1 MPLALIVHG
10 GAGAIAPER
19 HQITRDG
26 CAAAALA
33 GWQIL
38 RSGGSALDA
47 VTAAVVALE
56 DNPAFNAGTGS
67 VLTRDGIAELDAGVM
82 DGATLAVGAVAGVHR
97 IKNPILLARRML
109 DSPEVLL
116 IGDGAEQFAA
126 NQGFH
131 FCDPD
136 DLITAAMRERW
147 RASLTTGDNA
157 GAPLSDPEGRHGTVG
172 AVALDAAGH
181 IVAAASTGGVMNKP
195 AGRVGDTPIA
205 GAGFYAEDGIG
216 GVSCTGRGEEF
227 IRLAIARRAVEMLG
241 RGDGAQEVA
250 GASVTL
256 LGERVGGLGG
266 LIVVDH
272 AGRVGFARNT
282 VAMPYAFMT
291 GDMGTPESGV

>member
-1 MPLALIVHG
+1 MPLALVVHG

-19 HQITRDG
+19 HQSARDG

-47 VTAAVVALE
+47 VSAAVVALE
-56 DNPAFNAGTGS
+56 NNPAFNAGTGS
-67 VLTRDGIAELDAGVM
+67 VLTRDGIAELDAGIM
-82 DGATLAVGAVAGVHR
+82 DGATLSVGAVAGLHR

-116 IGDGAEQFAA
+116 IGDGAETFAA
-126 NQGFH
+126 DQGFP

-147 RASLTTGDNA
+147 QASHSDGESTGET
-157 GAPLSDPEGRHGTVG
+157 LSDAEGKHGTVG

-181 IVAAASTGGVMNKP
+181 IVASASTGGVMNKP

-216 GVSCTGRGEEF
+216 GVSCTGRGEDF
-227 IRLAIARRAVEMLG
+227 IRLAIARRVIELLA
-241 RGDGAQEVA
+241 RGDGAQ
-250 GASVTL
+250 GAADASIAL
-256 LGERVGGLGG
+256 LGERIGGTGG
-266 LIVVDH
+266 LIVVDR

-282 VAMPYAFMT
+282 TAMSYAFMT
-291 GDMGTPESGV
+291 DGMDAPQAGV